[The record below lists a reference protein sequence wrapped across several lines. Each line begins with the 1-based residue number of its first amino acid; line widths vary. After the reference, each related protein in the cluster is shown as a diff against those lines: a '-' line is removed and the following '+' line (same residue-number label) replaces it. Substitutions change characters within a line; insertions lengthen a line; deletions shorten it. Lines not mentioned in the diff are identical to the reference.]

1 MEGMG
6 LALSALQTSERLE
19 INSNTLRSH
28 SIFLEGK
35 GYRFIRD
42 TNNRRIYHEK
52 DLEILQTFIY
62 AIREEKLTKEQAAEK
77 ILGYV
82 EERQV
87 LPSHNASVITLNASV
102 EDMIKGVEMLSE
114 HVFELTNELKDM
126 KEKQQAFN
134 AQWQKKE
141 ERYNASITHLEKQH
155 QEEKEKIQQLIK
167 EVHEL
172 NQKLENV
179 DTAATS
185 KRSSWWRSWFSK

>member
-1 MEGMG
+1 MG

-77 ILGYV
+77 ILGYA

-126 KEKQQAFN
+126 KEKQQALN

-155 QEEKEKIQQLIK
+155 QDEKEKIQQLIN

-185 KRSSWWRSWFSK
+185 KRSTWWRSWFSK

>member
-1 MEGMG
+1 MG

-155 QEEKEKIQQLIK
+155 QDEKEKIQQLIN

>member
-1 MEGMG
+1 VEGMG

-52 DLEILQTFIY
+52 DLEILQPFIY

-126 KEKQQAFN
+126 KEKQQALN

-141 ERYNASITHLEKQH
+141 ERYNTSITHLEKQH
-155 QEEKEKIQQLIK
+155 QEEKEKIQQLIN

-185 KRSSWWRSWFSK
+185 KRSTWWRSWFSK

>member
-1 MEGMG
+1 MG

-77 ILGYV
+77 ILGYDK
-82 EERQV
+82 RCR
-87 LPSHNASVITLNASV
+87 NAIRTR
-102 EDMIKGVEMLSE
+102 
-114 HVFELTNELKDM
+114 F
-126 KEKQQAFN
+126 
-134 AQWQKKE
+134 
-141 ERYNASITHLEKQH
+141 
-155 QEEKEKIQQLIK
+155 
-167 EVHEL
+167 
-172 NQKLENV
+172 
-179 DTAATS
+179 
-185 KRSSWWRSWFSK
+185 

>member
-1 MEGMG
+1 MG

-102 EDMIKGVEMLSE
+102 EDMIKGVETLSE

-126 KEKQQAFN
+126 KEKQQALN

-141 ERYNASITHLEKQH
+141 ERYNASITYLEKQH
-155 QEEKEKIQQLIK
+155 QDEKEKIQQLIN

>member
-1 MEGMG
+1 VEGMG

-126 KEKQQAFN
+126 KEKQQALN
-134 AQWQKKE
+134 AQWQRKE

-155 QEEKEKIQQLIK
+155 QKEKEKIQQLIN

-185 KRSSWWRSWFSK
+185 KHLTWWRRWFSK

>member
-1 MEGMG
+1 MG

-126 KEKQQAFN
+126 KEKQQALN

-141 ERYNASITHLEKQH
+141 GRYNASITHLEKQH
-155 QEEKEKIQQLIK
+155 QEEKEKIQQLIN

-185 KRSSWWRSWFSK
+185 KRSTWWRSWFSK

>member
-1 MEGMG
+1 MG

-126 KEKQQAFN
+126 KEKQQALN

-155 QEEKEKIQQLIK
+155 QEEKEKIQQLIN

-179 DTAATS
+179 DTATTS
-185 KRSSWWRSWFSK
+185 KRSTWWRSWFSK

>member
-1 MEGMG
+1 MG

-126 KEKQQAFN
+126 KEKQQALN

-141 ERYNASITHLEKQH
+141 ERYNASITYLEKQH
-155 QEEKEKIQQLIK
+155 QDEKEKIQQLIN

>member
-1 MEGMG
+1 MG
-6 LALSALQTSERLE
+6 LALSALQTSERLK

-126 KEKQQAFN
+126 KEKQQALN

-155 QEEKEKIQQLIK
+155 QDEKEKIQQLIN

-185 KRSSWWRSWFSK
+185 KRSTWWRSWFSK

>member
-1 MEGMG
+1 MG

-126 KEKQQAFN
+126 KEKQQALN

-155 QEEKEKIQQLIK
+155 QDEKEKIQQLIN

-185 KRSSWWRSWFSK
+185 KRSTWWRSWFSK

>member
-1 MEGMG
+1 MG

-126 KEKQQAFN
+126 KEKQQALN

-155 QEEKEKIQQLIK
+155 QDEKEKIQQLIN

>member
-1 MEGMG
+1 MG

-42 TNNRRIYHEK
+42 TNNRRVYHEK

-62 AIREEKLTKEQAAEK
+62 AIRVEKLTKEQAAEK
-77 ILGYV
+77 ILGYA

-114 HVFELTNELKDM
+114 HVFELTTELKDM
-126 KEKQQAFN
+126 KENQQALN

-141 ERYNASITHLEKQH
+141 ERYNASITQWEKQH
-155 QEEKEKIQQLIK
+155 QGEKEKIQQLIN

-185 KRSSWWRSWFSK
+185 KRSTWWRNWFSK

>member
-114 HVFELTNELKDM
+114 QVFELTTELKDM
-126 KEKQQAFN
+126 KENQQALN

-141 ERYNASITHLEKQH
+141 ECYNAFITHLEEQH
-155 QEEKEKIQQLIK
+155 QEGKEEIQQLIN

-172 NQKLENV
+172 NKKLENV

-185 KRSSWWRSWFSK
+185 KRLTWWRSWFSK

>member
-155 QEEKEKIQQLIK
+155 QEEKEKIQQLIN

>member
-1 MEGMG
+1 MG

-126 KEKQQAFN
+126 KEKQQALN

-155 QEEKEKIQQLIK
+155 QEEKEKIQQLIN

-185 KRSSWWRSWFSK
+185 KRSTWWRSWFSK

>member
-1 MEGMG
+1 MG

-35 GYRFIRD
+35 GYQFIRD

-62 AIREEKLTKEQAAEK
+62 TIREEKLTKEQAAEK

-126 KEKQQAFN
+126 KEKQQALN

-155 QEEKEKIQQLIK
+155 QEEKEKIQQLIN

-185 KRSSWWRSWFSK
+185 KRSTWWRSWFSK

>member
-1 MEGMG
+1 MG

-126 KEKQQAFN
+126 KEKQQALN

-155 QEEKEKIQQLIK
+155 RDEKEKIQQLIN

-185 KRSSWWRSWFSK
+185 KRSTWWRSWFSK

>member
-1 MEGMG
+1 MG

-126 KEKQQAFN
+126 KEKQQALN

-155 QEEKEKIQQLIK
+155 QEEKEKIQQLIN

-179 DTAATS
+179 DTVATS

>member
-1 MEGMG
+1 MG
-6 LALSALQTSERLE
+6 LALSALQTSERLK

-126 KEKQQAFN
+126 KEKQQALN
-134 AQWQKKE
+134 AQWQKK
-141 ERYNASITHLEKQH
+141 RSVITPL
-155 QEEKEKIQQLIK
+155 
-167 EVHEL
+167 
-172 NQKLENV
+172 
-179 DTAATS
+179 
-185 KRSSWWRSWFSK
+185 

>member
-1 MEGMG
+1 VEEMG

-126 KEKQQAFN
+126 KEKQQALN

-155 QEEKEKIQQLIK
+155 QEEKEKIQQLIN

-185 KRSSWWRSWFSK
+185 KRSTWWRSWFSK

>member
-1 MEGMG
+1 MG
-6 LALSALQTSERLE
+6 LALSALQTSERLK

-77 ILGYV
+77 ILGYA

-87 LPSHNASVITLNASV
+87 LPLHNASVITLNASV
-102 EDMIKGVEMLSE
+102 EDMIKGVEMLSD

-126 KEKQQAFN
+126 KEKQQALN

-155 QEEKEKIQQLIK
+155 QDEKEKIQQLIN

>member
-1 MEGMG
+1 MG
-6 LALSALQTSERLE
+6 LALSALQTSERLK

-102 EDMIKGVEMLSE
+102 EDMIKGVEMLSD

-126 KEKQQAFN
+126 KEKQQALN

-155 QEEKEKIQQLIK
+155 QDEKEKIQQLIN

-179 DTAATS
+179 DIAATS
-185 KRSSWWRSWFSK
+185 KRSTWWRSWFSK

>member
-1 MEGMG
+1 MG

-35 GYRFIRD
+35 GYQFIRD

-126 KEKQQAFN
+126 KEKQQALN

-155 QEEKEKIQQLIK
+155 RDEKEKIQQLIN

-185 KRSSWWRSWFSK
+185 KRSTWWRSWFSK